1 MTIKRSARKLL
12 VLTSPEEMQAW
23 ALATRRKGKTIG
35 FVPTMGALHEGHLS
49 LMRQARAENHCV
61 VVSIFVNPMQFGKE
75 EDFDVYPKRLD
86 DDKKGLY
93 SVGVDVLFLPN
104 NKSMYPHG
112 FETAVVAGPLAK
124 RWCGKSRPG
133 HFDGVLTIVAKLFAL
148 VQSHHAYF
156 GEKDYQQFLLI
167 KRMAQ
172 DLNLPVFV
180 VGCPIYREPDGLA
193 MSSRNYN
200 LNKTN
205 RKHAVKLSQVIET
218 LQRQTLA
225 GETSVT
231 KLKASA
237 RDALQKIPRSDID
250 YLAIVDVE
258 TLLPLKRIESRAR
271 VLLAVRFQQKPWV
284 RLIDNGPLEL
294 TVS

>member
-1 MTIKRSARKLL
+1 MTTQRSARKLL
-12 VLTSPEEMQAW
+12 VLTSPAQMQAW
-23 ALATRRKGKTIG
+23 ALAARRKGKTIG

-61 VVSIFVNPMQFGKE
+61 VVSIFVNPMQFGKG
-75 EDFDVYPKRLD
+75 EDFDVYPKRIE
-86 DDKKGLY
+86 DDKKGLR

-104 NKSMYPHG
+104 HHNMYPEG
-112 FETAVVAGPLAK
+112 FETSVVAGPLSK

-133 HFDGVLTIVAKLFAL
+133 HFDGVLTVVAKLFSL
-148 VQSHHAYF
+148 VQPHHAYF

-172 DLNLPVFV
+172 DLNLPVMV

-205 RKHAVKLSQVIET
+205 RKNAVRLSQVVEL

-225 GETSVT
+225 GETSVA
-231 KLKASA
+231 KLKSSA
-237 RDALQKIPRSDID
+237 RKELQKIPRSEID
-250 YLAIVDVE
+250 YLAIVDAD
-258 TLLPLKRIESRAR
+258 TLAPLKRIEDRAR
-271 VLLAVRFQQKPWV
+271 LLLALRFQQKPWV
-284 RLIDNGPLEL
+284 RLIDNGLLEQ